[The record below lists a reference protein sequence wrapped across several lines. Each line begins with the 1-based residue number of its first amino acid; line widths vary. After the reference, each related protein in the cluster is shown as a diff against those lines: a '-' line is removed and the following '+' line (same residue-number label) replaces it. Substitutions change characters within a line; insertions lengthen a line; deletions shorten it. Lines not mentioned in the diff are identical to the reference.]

1 MITSVIGKTFLKAFN
16 EKEQSNLSARE
27 FFDTIYFKLFFD
39 HSKYMQ
45 WVTNSPFVQM
55 KSGQKAHLLTPE
67 ERKEKLHDLHEKVE
81 NESPDASFAL
91 GFPASEEKEFAST
104 SGLITDIPIESNEEE
119 IFCSWIGSGLGIGVA
134 GGYNLLIDDA
144 ELLLLIFEGWGH
156 YRKFLN
162 DPTLDKLRGNQINS
176 WNGQWLTYKLG
187 KNYRDD
193 FTFLDLQNEE
203 IFTLNDKQ
211 IEVATV
217 NWSNLFFSLSRHYPN
232 KELTAYIYSFGQ
244 TNKTIGFIPLHLKSG
259 TRLKNVFKQLYNS
272 GEECFDSKEFQ
283 SLYGMHIKRACELG
297 SIGLQALRPK
307 NLEKYFKEAKN
318 LAFKK
323 EEEII
328 TYQSYKTWLIAMLS
342 KNKQE
347 ITDYTIELAHLILR
361 YRKGASGTERKNL
374 IEKDLLGAK
383 SKKQFIEALTKMV
396 TGVEDSDLEQLKTL
410 KNEVHLM
417 TNEEFVYFNTLL
429 KFDYAFVEK
438 QQ

>member
-67 ERKEKLHDLHEKVE
+67 ERLIKLEKLHNNIE
-81 NESPDASFAL
+81 NKFPEGSFAI
-91 GFPASEEKEFAST
+91 GFPSSTEKGFTPT
-104 SGLITDIPIESNEEE
+104 SGLVTNIPMKYSSEE
-119 IFCSWIGSGLGIGVA
+119 IYCSWIGSGLGIGVK
-134 GGYNLLIDDA
+134 GSYNLLINDPK
-144 ELLLLIFEGWGH
+144 LLLLIYEGWKY
-156 YRKFLN
+156 YR
-162 DPTLDKLRGNQINS
+162 TYLDSPILEKSDGRQINS
-176 WNGQWLTYKLG
+176 WNGQWLAYRLG
-187 KNYRDD
+187 KEYRENFILRDLEMQGF
-193 FTFLDLQNEE
+193 FTTEKDGNR
-203 IFTLNDKQ
+203 IDV
-211 IEVATV
+211 I
-217 NWSNLFFSLSRHYPN
+217 NWSNVFFSLSRYYPD
-232 KELTAYIYSFGQ
+232 KELIAYVYNLGD
-244 TNKTIGFIPLHLKSG
+244 TNKTIGFIPLYLRSGKKLKDIYKYLYQDTEHLEDKH
-259 TRLKNVFKQLYNS
+259 
-272 GEECFDSKEFQ
+272 FQ
-283 SLYGMHIKRACELG
+283 TLYGRYFPKACELG
-297 SIGLQALRPK
+297 CLGLQALRPK